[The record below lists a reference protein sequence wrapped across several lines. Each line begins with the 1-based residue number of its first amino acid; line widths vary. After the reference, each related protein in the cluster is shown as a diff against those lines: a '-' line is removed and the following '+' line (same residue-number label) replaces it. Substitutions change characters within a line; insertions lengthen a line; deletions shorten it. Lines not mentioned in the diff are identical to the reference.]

1 MTGRTSNR
9 VINSIDNILDDVK
22 AAGQAGVDAQKEMRD
37 TDRVYKEDGSVVTET
52 DKRIEDY
59 LFARIATLHPEANI
73 LAEETARS
81 FDPEQP
87 YTFAIDPIDG
97 TDAFS
102 QGMISWCVSVGL
114 FDRALTPI
122 AGIVYAPRM
131 DLLFFADVG
140 QPATLN
146 STPIAPPDPGSPLTP
161 ASNLMVTSHAHLQ
174 FDIRKLPCKIR
185 SIGSA
190 ALHLCYPL
198 VFPAVYGAIE
208 NAKGHIWD
216 IAGAHGINRSLGFEV
231 ELLSGGAID
240 YARMVDGSPVGDVV
254 LAGHRQRIDTLRA
267 IIAGG

>member
-1 MTGRTSNR
+1 MGNHVIDS
-9 VINSIDNILDDVK
+9 INSILNDVI
-22 AAGQAGVDAQKEMRD
+22 AAGRIGAAAQKEMRG
-37 TDRVYKEDGSVVTET
+37 TDRIEKIDGSVVTET

-59 LFARIATLHPEANI
+59 LFARIATLYPETNI
-73 LAEETARS
+73 LTEETTRS

-114 FDRALTPI
+114 LDRTLTPI

-131 DLLFFADVG
+131 DLPFFADVG
-140 QPATLN
+140 QRATLN
-146 STPIAPPDPGSPLTP
+146 GVAIAPPDPAPPLTR

-174 FDIRKLPCKIR
+174 FDIRRLPGKIR

-198 VFPAVYGAIE
+198 VYRAVYGAIE
-208 NAKGHIWD
+208 NANGHIWD
-216 IAGAHGINRSLGFEV
+216 IAGAHGINRSLDFEV
-231 ELLSGGAID
+231 ELLSGGVVD
-240 YARMVDGSPVGDVV
+240 YAGMVDGGPVGDVI
-254 LAGHRQRIDTLRA
+254 LAGHRQRIDKMRA
-267 IIAGG
+267 IITAV

>member
-1 MTGRTSNR
+1 
-9 VINSIDNILDDVK
+9 VINTIDNILDDVK
-22 AAGQAGVDAQKEMRD
+22 AAGQAGVDAQREMRD
-37 TDRVYKEDGSVVTET
+37 TDRIYKGDGSVVTEA

-73 LAEETARS
+73 LTEETARA

-114 FDRALTPI
+114 LDRALTPI

-140 QPATLN
+140 QRATLN
-146 STPIAPPDPGSPLTP
+146 EASITPPDPAPPLTA

-174 FDIRKLPCKIR
+174 CDIRRLPGKIR

-198 VFPAVYGAIE
+198 VYPAVYGAIE
-208 NAKGHIWD
+208 NANGHIWD

-231 ELLSGGAID
+231 ELLSGGPID
-240 YARMVDGSPVGDVV
+240 YAGMVDGGPVGDVV
-254 LAGHRQRIDTLRA
+254 LAGHKQRIDKLRA
-267 IIAGG
+267 IMTAV